1 MCIASYV
8 TFYGIILKW
17 IEAAP
22 LIKLNSTPFDCWN
35 CFASELTFV
44 QVKKKAYTY
53 EYLII
58 LTEISHEED
67 RSMKWR
73 CASFFVFIE
82 LDKYLGQIVVTIN
95 GMPEWWQIWDPYYG
109 HDFFFFFS
117 LSKRL
122 VWHSISF
129 VRFFMYFRGILIVK
143 WWTQCS
149 FFFIFFLVF
158 DYSQNIQQ

>member
-1 MCIASYV
+1 MYCFIRNILRNNFKMNRSSSFNQIKFHTIWLLKLLCI
-8 TFYGIILKW
+8 W
-17 IEAAP
+17 IDVC
-22 LIKLNSTPFDCWN
+22 S
-35 CFASELTFV
+35 SE
-44 QVKKKAYTY
+44 KKAYTY

-95 GMPEWWQIWDPYYG
+95 GLPEWWQIWDPYYG